1 VAITHAVTSVLR
13 ERFVQV
19 EVDYEMGQ
27 NGDNPDRIETLMTTP
42 DLADALDSQQFRRFL
57 DQVPIA
63 LIVSEI
69 REGEHIVYANP
80 EFEHLSGQ
88 PAAELV
94 GSDWEILRG
103 QLEGPDPQRTLG
115 HAITGSSDF
124 LGTFLIERS
133 NRTPAIV
140 DAYSNLIENDDGT
153 PCYRLAAL
161 VDVGEHEQV
170 QRDQLAEKIR
180 EKDTLL
186 QEIQHRVKNNLQLI
200 TALIRIDARNVR
212 GRLATAAFD
221 RLAGRIEAIQLIYQL
236 LSEHGGVNEVDLGIY
251 LSEVASSV
259 MRAHAVEGIRL
270 DLKVDA
276 YPVSVNVA
284 LPTGLVVNELLTNAL
299 KHAFVGRD
307 GGTITLHSLSDGNGC
322 RITIADNGVGLPPGV
337 AWPKQGKL
345 GALIVQSLRE
355 NARAQLEVQSTPGEG
370 LRVIIVFTRSAAAA
384 AAA

>member
-1 VAITHAVTSVLR
+1 
-13 ERFVQV
+13 
-19 EVDYEMGQ
+19 
-27 NGDNPDRIETLMTTP
+27 
-42 DLADALDSQQFRRFL
+42 
-57 DQVPIA
+57 
-63 LIVSEI
+63 
-69 REGEHIVYANP
+69 
-80 EFEHLSGQ
+80 
-88 PAAELV
+88 
-94 GSDWEILRG
+94 
-103 QLEGPDPQRTLG
+103 
-115 HAITGSSDF
+115 
-124 LGTFLIERS
+124 
-133 NRTPAIV
+133 
-140 DAYSNLIENDDGT
+140 
-153 PCYRLAAL
+153 
-161 VDVGEHEQV
+161 
-170 QRDQLAEKIR
+170 LAEKIR

-355 NARAQLEVQSTPGEG
+355 NARAQLEVQSTPGQG

>member
-1 VAITHAVTSVLR
+1 
-13 ERFVQV
+13 
-19 EVDYEMGQ
+19 
-27 NGDNPDRIETLMTTP
+27 
-42 DLADALDSQQFRRFL
+42 
-57 DQVPIA
+57 
-63 LIVSEI
+63 
-69 REGEHIVYANP
+69 
-80 EFEHLSGQ
+80 
-88 PAAELV
+88 
-94 GSDWEILRG
+94 
-103 QLEGPDPQRTLG
+103 
-115 HAITGSSDF
+115 
-124 LGTFLIERS
+124 
-133 NRTPAIV
+133 
-140 DAYSNLIENDDGT
+140 
-153 PCYRLAAL
+153 
-161 VDVGEHEQV
+161 
-170 QRDQLAEKIR
+170 
-180 EKDTLL
+180 
-186 QEIQHRVKNNLQLI
+186 
-200 TALIRIDARNVR
+200 
-212 GRLATAAFD
+212 LATAAFD

-355 NARAQLEVQSTPGEG
+355 NARAQLEVQSTPGQG